1 MTCRTKMN
9 GGKKSRKSTQKSS
22 RKSKMKKSYKKN
34 VTFYRFIRSNIAPK
48 RLNILRGGG
57 HSVSPATFSNS
68 NIAASPQSYLPYN
81 NFANDPGYSVVN
93 ARNTGPF
100 LTGVSSGGKKG
111 RKTRSTKKHKKRT
124 TRIIIGGGGD
134 AVTTGLSNGLNTS
147 MNGMG
152 IMPVPAINEIS
163 GVAGVISGFSNT
175 GSLYNSTNYRT
186 APLA

>member
-1 MTCRTKMN
+1 MN
-9 GGKKSRKSTQKSS
+9 GGKKSRKSKQKNS
-22 RKSKMKKSYKKN
+22 RKSKMNKSYKKN

-57 HSVSPATFSNS
+57 GDSATFSNS

-111 RKTRSTKKHKKRT
+111 IKSRSAKKHKKRM
-124 TRIIIGGGGD
+124 TRIILGGGGD
-134 AVTTGLSNGLNTS
+134 AVTTGLSNGLNTAT
-147 MNGMG
+147 NGMG
-152 IMPVPAINEIS
+152 IMNVPAINEIS
-163 GVAGVISGFSNT
+163 GVAGVVSGFSNT

-186 APLA
+186 TPLA